1 MNVLILSEFNLIKST
16 CKQAFRKFNCI
27 DSILTINPMH
37 VLGLLQEKAYCSFC
51 VGKPDIIV
59 IDIDTSKLNSCYF
72 ELANN
77 FINREVS
84 FGDNNP
90 IVVILSSRGQ
100 YEFFLSDYV
109 SKECSDILKC
119 DLEYIQKPYTM
130 FGLNEFI
137 KSLLLERKY
146 SLIT

>member
-37 VLGLLQEKAYCSFC
+37 VLGLLQEKTYCSLG
-51 VGKPDIIV
+51 VRKPDIIV
-59 IDIDTSKLNSCYF
+59 IDIDTSKLNSSYF

-90 IVVILSSRGQ
+90 IVVILSSRNQ
-100 YEFFLSDYV
+100 YDFFLSD
-109 SKECSDILKC
+109 SLAKECFDVLKC
-119 DLEYIQKPYTM
+119 ELEYIQKPYSM
-130 FGLNEFI
+130 FSLNEFI
-137 KSLLLERKY
+137 KGLLLERNY
-146 SLIT
+146 GLIK